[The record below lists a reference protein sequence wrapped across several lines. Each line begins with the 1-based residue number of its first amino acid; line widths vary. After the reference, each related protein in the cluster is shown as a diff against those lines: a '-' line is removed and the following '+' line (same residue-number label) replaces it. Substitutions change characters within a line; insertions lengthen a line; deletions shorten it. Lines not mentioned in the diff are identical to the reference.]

1 MAFYKGFI
9 QLMDLYKINKKY
21 SFFLLLFNIIFLISI
36 SKYFENKQIEF
47 QYQTIICFFLIS
59 IIGVSHGAL
68 DHLKGY
74 KLMKIYKVENKSYFY
89 LAYIAVSLIVIFTWM
104 IVPEI
109 VLIIFLMVAS
119 YHFGKEDS
127 CVEQNTKSLVYDF
140 LYLFKGSVII
150 IAPLLFHNEKT
161 SEIFQ
166 ILNLDLG
173 FLSSKFLILMI
184 FLSFIANIIITVQSN
199 NGGFLIA
206 DWTNIIFLNVFLSPL
221 IAFTIYFCFLHSVRH
236 SLSLIYEIDSNDFK
250 VGFYKFIRKALPLT
264 LMTLLLF
271 IISLYFLAKYYV
283 FDDAILKVIFIGLA
297 SLTFPHILLEYL
309 IEKNEK

>member
-1 MAFYKGFI
+1 
-9 QLMDLYKINKKY
+9 MDLYKINKKY

-89 LAYIAVSLIVIFTWM
+89 LAYISVSLIVIFTWM
-104 IVPEI
+104 IIPKI

-127 CVEQNTKSLVYDF
+127 CVEQNIKSSVYDF

-161 SEIFQ
+161 NEIFQ

-206 DWTNIIFLNVFLSPL
+206 DWTKIILLNVFLSPL

-264 LMTLLLF
+264 FMTLLLF
-271 IISLYFLAKYYV
+271 MIILYFLANYYA
-283 FDDAILKVIFIGLA
+283 FDNAVLKVIFIGLA

>member
-1 MAFYKGFI
+1 M
-9 QLMDLYKINKKY
+9 INE
-21 SFFLLLFNIIFLISI
+21 SGILNI
-36 SKYFENKQIEF
+36 
-47 QYQTIICFFLIS
+47 
-59 IIGVSHGAL
+59 
-68 DHLKGY
+68 
-74 KLMKIYKVENKSYFY
+74 
-89 LAYIAVSLIVIFTWM
+89 
-104 IVPEI
+104 
-109 VLIIFLMVAS
+109 
-119 YHFGKEDS
+119 
-127 CVEQNTKSLVYDF
+127 NTKNLIYDV
-140 LYLFKGSVII
+140 LYLLKGSVII
-150 IAPLLFHNEKT
+150 TAPLLFHGEKT
-161 SEIFQ
+161 NEIFQ
-166 ILNLDLG
+166 ILNLAFG
-173 FLSSKFLILMI
+173 FLSGNFLILMI

-206 DWTNIIFLNVFLSPL
+206 DWTNIILLNVFLSPL

-236 SLSLIYEIDSNDFK
+236 SLSLIYEIDKNDFK

>member
-1 MAFYKGFI
+1 
-9 QLMDLYKINKKY
+9 MDLYKINKKY

-119 YHFGKEDS
+119 YHFGKED
-127 CVEQNTKSLVYDF
+127 TDF
-140 LYLFKGSVII
+140 LVKKKSFFINLLFTLKGSII
-150 IAPLLFHNEKT
+150 IISPLLFNFQDT
-161 SEIFQ
+161 ADIFKLLNFDISIFGINQ
-166 ILNLDLG
+166 I
-173 FLSSKFLILMI
+173 FLYSIL
-184 FLSFIANIIITVQSN
+184 FLSFSSNIALSFNQESD
-199 NGGFLIA
+199 FKSLIMM
-206 DWTNIIFLNVFLSPL
+206 DFISILILNFFLSPIL
-221 IAFTIYFCFLHSVRH
+221 AFTIYFCFLHSLRH
-236 SLSLIYEIDSNDFK
+236 SFSLIFELSKNFK
-250 VGFYKFIRKALPLT
+250 RGAFMFIQKALPLT
-264 LMTLLLF
+264 IATVLIY
-271 IISLYFLAKYYV
+271 IISFYYLNNLFV
-283 FDDAILKVIFIGLA
+283 IDETIYKLIFIGLA

>member
-1 MAFYKGFI
+1 
-9 QLMDLYKINKKY
+9 MDLFKINKKY

-74 KLMKIYKVENKSYFY
+74 KLMRIYKIQNKSYFY
-89 LAYIAVSLIVIFTWM
+89 LAYIIISLIVIFTWM
-104 IVPEI
+104 IIPVI
-109 VLIIFLMVAS
+109 VLIIFLIVAA

-127 CVEQNTKSLVYDF
+127 CVETNTKSLIYDF

-161 SEIFQ
+161 NEIFQ
-166 ILNLDLG
+166 ILNLNLG
-173 FLSSKFLILMI
+173 FLSSNFLILMI
-184 FLSFIANIIITVQSN
+184 FLSFITNIIITVQSN

-206 DWTNIIFLNVFLSPL
+206 DWTNVILLNVFLSPL

-236 SLSLIYEIDSNDFK
+236 SLSLIHEIDSNDFK
-250 VGFYKFIRKALPLT
+250 VGFYKFVRKALPLT

-271 IISLYFLAKYYV
+271 IISLYFLANYYV

>member
-1 MAFYKGFI
+1 
-9 QLMDLYKINKKY
+9 MDLYKINKKY

-89 LAYIAVSLIVIFTWM
+89 LTYIAVSLIVIFTWM

-109 VLIIFLMVAS
+109 VLIIFLMIAS

-127 CVEQNTKSLVYDF
+127 CVEKNTKSLIYDF

-150 IAPLLFHNEKT
+150 FAPLLFHNKKT
-161 SEIFQ
+161 NEIFQ

-173 FLSSKFLILMI
+173 FLSSNFLILVI

-206 DWTNIIFLNVFLSPL
+206 DWTNVILLNVFLSPL

-264 LMTLLLF
+264 LMTLFLF
-271 IISLYFLAKYYV
+271 IISLYFLANYYA

>member
-1 MAFYKGFI
+1 
-9 QLMDLYKINKKY
+9 MDLYKINKKY

-127 CVEQNTKSLVYDF
+127 CVEQNIKSLVYDF

-150 IAPLLFHNEKT
+150 IAPLLFCLLYT
-161 SEIFQ
+161 SP
-166 ILNLDLG
+166 
-173 FLSSKFLILMI
+173 
-184 FLSFIANIIITVQSN
+184 
-199 NGGFLIA
+199 
-206 DWTNIIFLNVFLSPL
+206 SP
-221 IAFTIYFCFLHSVRH
+221 R
-236 SLSLIYEIDSNDFK
+236 D
-250 VGFYKFIRKALPLT
+250 
-264 LMTLLLF
+264 
-271 IISLYFLAKYYV
+271 
-283 FDDAILKVIFIGLA
+283 
-297 SLTFPHILLEYL
+297 
-309 IEKNEK
+309 

>member
-1 MAFYKGFI
+1 MAFYKGSI
-9 QLMDLYKINKKY
+9 QLMDLFKINKKY

-150 IAPLLFHNEKT
+150 TAPLLFHNERT
-161 SEIFQ
+161 IEIFQ

-184 FLSFIANIIITVQSN
+184 FVSFIANIIITVQSN

-206 DWTNIIFLNVFLSPL
+206 DWTNIILLNVFLSPL
-221 IAFTIYFCFLHSVRH
+221 VAFTIYFCFLHSVRH

-264 LMTLLLF
+264 IMTLLLF
-271 IISLYFLAKYYV
+271 IISLYFLANYYA

-309 IEKNEK
+309 IEKNEE

>member
-1 MAFYKGFI
+1 MNNKI
-9 QLMDLYKINKKY
+9 SKINLNH
-21 SFFLLLFNIIFLISI
+21 SLL
-36 SKYFENKQIEF
+36 
-47 QYQTIICFFLIS
+47 FFLIINLLTFVCFYLQVKNIS
-59 IIGVSHGAL
+59 PIICLSFILTLGISHGAL
-68 DHLKGY
+68 DNYKGK
-74 KLMKIYKVENKSYFY
+74 KLFKIFNIDKFIFFY
-89 LAYIAVSLIVIFTWM
+89 PTYVSIGIAI
-104 IVPEI
+104 I
-109 VLIIFLMVAS
+109 VLWLIFPLTTFLVFLLIAS

-206 DWTNIIFLNVFLSPL
+206 DWTNIILLNVFLSPL

>member
-1 MAFYKGFI
+1 
-9 QLMDLYKINKKY
+9 
-21 SFFLLLFNIIFLISI
+21 
-36 SKYFENKQIEF
+36 
-47 QYQTIICFFLIS
+47 
-59 IIGVSHGAL
+59 
-68 DHLKGY
+68 
-74 KLMKIYKVENKSYFY
+74 MKIYKVENKSYFY

-127 CVEQNTKSLVYDF
+127 CVEQNIKSLVYDF

-161 SEIFQ
+161 NEIFQ

-206 DWTNIIFLNVFLSPL
+206 DWTNIILLNVFLSPL

-271 IISLYFLAKYYV
+271 IISLYFLANDYA
-283 FDDAILKVIFIGLA
+283 FDDAVLKVIFIGLA

>member
-1 MAFYKGFI
+1 MLLIFF
-9 QLMDLYKINKKY
+9 Y
-21 SFFLLLFNIIFLISI
+21 SFLIVVFTIPYGFLLAN
-36 SKYFENKQIEF
+36 ENKLN
-47 QYQTIICFFLIS
+47 T
-59 IIGVSHGAL
+59 
-68 DHLKGY
+68 
-74 KLMKIYKVENKSYFY
+74 
-89 LAYIAVSLIVIFTWM
+89 
-104 IVPEI
+104 
-109 VLIIFLMVAS
+109 
-119 YHFGKEDS
+119 YHY
-127 CVEQNTKSLVYDF
+127 TKSLIYDF

-161 SEIFQ
+161 NEIFL

-173 FLSSKFLILMI
+173 FLSSDFLILMI

-206 DWTNIIFLNVFLSPL
+206 DWTNIILLNVFLSPL

-250 VGFYKFIRKALPLT
+250 VGFYKFIKKALPLT

-271 IISLYFLAKYYV
+271 IISLYILANYYV

>member
-1 MAFYKGFI
+1 
-9 QLMDLYKINKKY
+9 MDLYKINKKY

-119 YHFGKEDS
+119 YHFGKERI
-127 CVEQNTKSLVYDF
+127 V
-140 LYLFKGSVII
+140 
-150 IAPLLFHNEKT
+150 A
-161 SEIFQ
+161 
-166 ILNLDLG
+166 
-173 FLSSKFLILMI
+173 
-184 FLSFIANIIITVQSN
+184 
-199 NGGFLIA
+199 
-206 DWTNIIFLNVFLSPL
+206 
-221 IAFTIYFCFLHSVRH
+221 
-236 SLSLIYEIDSNDFK
+236 
-250 VGFYKFIRKALPLT
+250 
-264 LMTLLLF
+264 
-271 IISLYFLAKYYV
+271 
-283 FDDAILKVIFIGLA
+283 
-297 SLTFPHILLEYL
+297 
-309 IEKNEK
+309 

>member
-127 CVEQNTKSLVYDF
+127 CVGNIIKKRFIGILYFLKGSLV
-140 LYLFKGSVII
+140 V
-150 IAPLLFHNEKT
+150 IAPLTFHT
-161 SEIFQ
+161 SETLEIFQ
-166 ILNLDLG
+166 ILNVNIITPHENYLFIWILIS
-173 FLSSKFLILMI
+173 FVANFLIV
-184 FLSFIANIIITVQSN
+184 SWS
-199 NGGFLIA
+199 
-206 DWTNIIFLNVFLSPL
+206 
-221 IAFTIYFCFLHSVRH
+221 
-236 SLSLIYEIDSNDFK
+236 SND
-250 VGFYKFIRKALPLT
+250 GI
-264 LMTLLLF
+264 
-271 IISLYFLAKYYV
+271 
-283 FDDAILKVIFIGLA
+283 VIF
-297 SLTFPHILLEYL
+297 TFSI
-309 IEKNEK
+309 

>member
-1 MAFYKGFI
+1 
-9 QLMDLYKINKKY
+9 MDLYKINKKY

-89 LAYIAVSLIVIFTWM
+89 LAYIAVSMIVIFTWM

-127 CVEQNTKSLVYDF
+127 CVEQNIKSLVYDF

-161 SEIFQ
+161 NEIFQ

-206 DWTNIIFLNVFLSPL
+206 DWTNIILLNVFLSPL

>member
-1 MAFYKGFI
+1 
-9 QLMDLYKINKKY
+9 
-21 SFFLLLFNIIFLISI
+21 
-36 SKYFENKQIEF
+36 
-47 QYQTIICFFLIS
+47 
-59 IIGVSHGAL
+59 
-68 DHLKGY
+68 
-74 KLMKIYKVENKSYFY
+74 MKIYKVENKSYFY

-127 CVEQNTKSLVYDF
+127 CVEQNIKSLVYDF

-166 ILNLDLG
+166 ILNLDLS

-206 DWTNIIFLNVFLSPL
+206 DWTNIILLNVFLSPL